1 MKIMLWDLLTGSH
14 VTGFAVD
21 ILMLVIIFML
31 AWRWLML
38 RGWSNVASASSL
50 LIIVDKHKNMK
61 LQPVK
66 SIKGG
71 SLLEIANLGAFFIHQ
86 DGVYLLRQGKQTK
99 TVSIAYTPIATVI
112 PIEAAANPPY
122 KDENGREV
130 VESIPLHKRLEMVV
144 TESFTPSALY
154 SAMEHVKSVALALK
168 EEEYSRLL
176 KYVIIACIVLG
187 FIIIGGAIII
197 KSI

>member
-1 MKIMLWDLLTGSH
+1 MLWDLLTGSQLA
-14 VTGFAVD
+14 GFAID
-21 ILMLVIIFML
+21 ILMLLIVFML
-31 AWRWLML
+31 AWRWLLL
-38 RGWSNVASASSL
+38 RNWSNVASASSL

-71 SLLEIANLGAFFIHQ
+71 SLLEVANLGAFFIHQ

-99 TVSIAYTPIATVI
+99 TVSIAYTPIATTI

-122 KDENGREV
+122 ENDGKKVIET
-130 VESIPLHKRLEMVV
+130 IPLHKRLEEVV
-144 TESFTPSALY
+144 TQSFTPSALY

-176 KYVIIACIVLG
+176 KYVIIASIILG
-187 FIIIGGAIII
+187 FIVIGGAIII